1 MSKIL
6 CHVTGCSSQSVEI
19 HSHKVSKMAE
29 VKPVSFF
36 TCAYGHF
43 LGVIPD
49 TAGIEQAITEQTQVL
64 RELIR
69 RTPELPRR

>member
-6 CHVTGCSSQSVEI
+6 CHVSGCNSQSVEI
-19 HSHKVSKMAE
+19 HSYKASKMAE
-29 VKPVSFF
+29 VRAVSFF
-36 TCAYGHF
+36 TCANGHF

-49 TAGIEQAITEQTQVL
+49 TAGIERAINEQTQML

-69 RTPELPRR
+69 RTPEPSRR